1 MGIKIASKSMNPQGY
16 KKYSD
21 SLKKNI
27 IQKLFIG
34 SNWVKNSA
42 IDSITNGPK
51 SGIQYPRR
59 KGGTKMHTASA
70 PGEAPAT
77 DTGFLRSN
85 IVAEVEKTTLTA
97 IVESRAKYSKFLEFG
112 TRNMKPRPLMFPA
125 LEENK
130 PKIRRLFAKTKGK
143 V

>member
-34 SNWVKNSA
+34 LNWVKNSA

-97 IVESRAKYSKFLEFG
+97 IVESRAKYSEFLEFG
-112 TRNMKPRPLMFPA
+112 TRNMKPRPFMFPA